1 MSVLVK
7 AFKVIFMTH
16 KNGKGTNRDK
26 PETCPLCGGSGRISA
41 ERDDT
46 DICAFDSK
54 KAVCSLCR
62 GSGKIKRH
70 QRIVPTQRR
79 CRLKKIPL
87 KKPRPSRGGRPSLG
101 KNVLLQPGT
110 PAASCSEDDTPATSQ
125 KETGPAQ
132 QPSHFDI
139 DSSGNVSTGQEN
151 LPQELQQ
158 NDAVAKLDERSSV
171 LAECTDLFYGRPK
184 GPPKSE
190 QDILALLRRA
200 KALGVDPFFPLA
212 PNDQREAALANI
224 GAPSGVVIGPNG
236 QLEFPLSDAATSSAL
251 NEPDPLDVVGTPDPA
266 VPPINTDVE
275 GNIGS

>member
-1 MSVLVK
+1 MNYKNEKENNNVK
-7 AFKVIFMTH
+7 
-16 KNGKGTNRDK
+16 
-26 PETCPLCGGSGRISA
+26 CPLCDGTGKSH

-46 DICAFDSK
+46 DICGFDSEN
-54 KAVCSLCR
+54 AVCPLCR
-62 GSGKIKRH
+62 GSGNVKRY
-70 QRIVPTQRR
+70 QRIVPTHRR
-79 CRLKKIPL
+79 CWLKKMSL
-87 KKPRPSRGGRPSLG
+87 KRPRSGRGGRPSLG

-132 QPSHFDI
+132 QPSQFDI
-139 DSSGNVSTGQEN
+139 DGNGNVLAGQEN

-190 QDILALLRRA
+190 QDIRALLQRA
-200 KALGVDPFFPLA
+200 EALDIDPFFPLA
-212 PNDQREAALANI
+212 PDDYRKGVLSNISGLPRTLA
-224 GAPSGVVIGPNG
+224 GPNE
-236 QLEFPLSDAATSSAL
+236 QLESPPSNATTPGAL
-251 NEPDPLDVVGTPDPA
+251 NQPDPLDVVGTPDPA
-266 VPPINTDVE
+266 VFPFNTDVE

>member
-1 MSVLVK
+1 
-7 AFKVIFMTH
+7 MTR

-26 PETCPLCGGSGRISA
+26 PQTCPLCGGSGRVSA

-46 DICAFDSK
+46 DICALDSK

-70 QRIVPTQRR
+70 QRIMPTHRR
-79 CRLKKIPL
+79 YRLKKMSL
-87 KKPRPSRGGRPSLG
+87 KRPRSGRGGRPSLG
-101 KNVLLQPGT
+101 KNILLQPGT
-110 PAASCSEDDTPATSQ
+110 SAASCSEGDTPATSQ
-125 KETGPAQ
+125 KETDSVQ
-132 QPSHFDI
+132 QPSQFDI
-139 DSSGNVSTGQEN
+139 DGKGNVLAGQEN

-200 KALGVDPFFPLA
+200 KALGIDPFFPLA

-266 VPPINTDVE
+266 VLPINTEVE

>member
-1 MSVLVK
+1 
-7 AFKVIFMTH
+7 MTR
-16 KNGKGTNRDK
+16 KNGKGTNRGK
-26 PETCPLCGGSGRISA
+26 LQTCSLCGGSGRVNG

-79 CRLKKIPL
+79 CWLKKIPL

-101 KNVLLQPGT
+101 KNISLQPGT
-110 PAASCSEDDTPATSQ
+110 SAVSCSEDDTPATSQ
-125 KETGPAQ
+125 KETGPAK

-151 LPQELQQ
+151 LPQELPQSETI
-158 NDAVAKLDERSSV
+158 DKLEERISV
-171 LAECTDLFYGRPK
+171 LAECTDLFHGRPK

-200 KALGVDPFFPLA
+200 KAVGVDPFFPLA

-224 GAPSGVVIGPNG
+224 GAPSGVVIGTNG
-236 QLEFPLSDAATSSAL
+236 QLEFPLSDATTPGAL
-251 NEPDPLDVVGTPDPA
+251 NQPDPLDVVGTPDPA
-266 VPPINTDVE
+266 VFPFNTDVE

>member
-1 MSVLVK
+1 
-7 AFKVIFMTH
+7 MTR

-26 PETCPLCGGSGRISA
+26 LQTCPLCGGSGRVNG

-70 QRIVPTQRR
+70 QRIVPTHRR
-79 CRLKKIPL
+79 CWLKKMSL
-87 KKPRPSRGGRPSLG
+87 KRPRSGRGGRPSLG

-132 QPSHFDI
+132 QPSQFDI
-139 DSSGNVSTGQEN
+139 DGTGEFFTGQEN

-158 NDAVAKLDERSSV
+158 SETIDKLEERISV
-171 LAECTDLFYGRPK
+171 LAECTDLFHGRPK

-190 QDILALLRRA
+190 QDIRALLQRA
-200 KALGVDPFFPLA
+200 EALDIDPFFPLA
-212 PNDQREAALANI
+212 PDDYRKGVLANI

-236 QLEFPLSDAATSSAL
+236 QLENPPSNATTPGAL
-251 NEPDPLDVVGTPDPA
+251 NQPDSLDVVGTPDPA
-266 VPPINTDVE
+266 VFPFNTDVE